1 MTTTWV
7 VVAHQA
13 GARIME
19 HRAGFGK
26 NLTFVSETPN
36 PDGRKRNHEI
46 DSDRAGSTYTA
57 TRGLTGQRAMGQ
69 EQTAHER
76 VVDNFARELADQ
88 IDRARTEHRFDDLI
102 LVAEPHFLGRLRH
115 ALPKTSLHTVKAS
128 VTKDLAAVSWN
139 EVADHISDVL
149 PL

>member
-7 VVAHQA
+7 LVAHQA

-19 HRAGFGK
+19 HRAGFGR

-57 TRGLTGQRAMGQ
+57 ARGLTGQRAMHS

-76 VVDNFARELADQ
+76 VADNFARELADQ
-88 IDRARTEHRFDDLI
+88 IERARLEHRFDGLI
-102 LVAEPHFLGRLRH
+102 LVAEPHFLGLLRH
-115 ALPKTSLHTVKAS
+115 ALTGPSLHTVKAS

-139 EVADHISDVL
+139 DVAGHIADVL

>member
-19 HRAGFGK
+19 HRSGFGR
-26 NLTFVSETPN
+26 NLTFVSETRN
-36 PDGRKRNHEI
+36 PDGRKRNREI
-46 DSDRAGSTYTA
+46 DSDRAGETFTA
-57 TRGLTGQRAMGQ
+57 ARGMTGRRAMHH

-76 VVDNFARELADQ
+76 VADNFARELADQ
-88 IDRARTEHRFDDLI
+88 IDRGRMEHRFEELI

-115 ALPKTSLHTVKAS
+115 ALTAPSLHKVKAA
-128 VTKDLAAVSWN
+128 VTKDLAGVSWN
-139 EVADHISDVL
+139 DVAGHISDVL